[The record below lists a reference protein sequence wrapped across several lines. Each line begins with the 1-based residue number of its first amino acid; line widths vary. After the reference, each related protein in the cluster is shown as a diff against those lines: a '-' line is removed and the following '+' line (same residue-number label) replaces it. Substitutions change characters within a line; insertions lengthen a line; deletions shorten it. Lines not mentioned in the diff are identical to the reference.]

1 MLKMNEME
9 WDWTP
14 RLGRYRFL
22 FTVLAI
28 IVPFSALAQDA
39 CVPTIRSA
47 GPFQIDVSPPGHF
60 IDVCAE
66 DATLCKT
73 LTSGYPPTVSTLAYF
88 VLPDEWNAAKEKPRG
103 FTRYLIA
110 QLSGSMS
117 PEKLPGFKQYL
128 HSQQGQIPDH
138 TALPSVL
145 AARGR
150 VPLGIVS
157 ETSDSVSFGT
167 VMKLESTRPSSH
179 GFALAS
185 INSAIIVRDRVLSLY
200 AFDEVKD
207 FGAVEPLKTLSDAW
221 LTCLRK
227 NNHGGQ

>member
-1 MLKMNEME
+1 MNEMQWE
-9 WDWTP
+9 IGLRNWGT
-14 RLGRYRFL
+14 YRFL
-22 FTVLAI
+22 FAVLTI

-39 CVPTIRSA
+39 CIQTIRSA
-47 GPFQIDVSPPGHF
+47 GSFQIDLSTPGHF

-73 LTSGYPPTVSTLAYF
+73 LTSQYPPTVSTLAYF
-88 VLPDEWNAAKEKPRG
+88 VLPDEWKAAKKEFRG
-103 FTRYLIA
+103 FRRYLIA

-117 PEKLPGFKQYL
+117 PDKLPGFKQYL
-128 HSQQGQIPDH
+128 HSQQGEIPDH

-145 AARGR
+145 ASRGR

-157 ETSDSVSFGT
+157 ETPDSISFGT
-167 VMKLESTRPSSH
+167 VMKLEARSPSSQ
-179 GFALAS
+179 GFVLAS
-185 INSAIIVRDRVLSLY
+185 INSAIVVRDRLLSLY
-200 AFDEVKD
+200 VFDEVKD
-207 FGAVEPLKTLSDAW
+207 PGAVEPLKTLSDAW

>member
-157 ETSDSVSFGT
+157 ETSRF
-167 VMKLESTRPSSH
+167 R
-179 GFALAS
+179 F
-185 INSAIIVRDRVLSLY
+185 VRNC
-200 AFDEVKD
+200 DEVGVNPSVVTRICPRIHQ
-207 FGAVEPLKTLSDAW
+207 FGDHRARPGPVPV
-221 LTCLRK
+221 CVR
-227 NNHGGQ
+227 